1 MLYWDQICNSPY
13 CQPYDSY
20 NFNSQNLVLDQLI
33 IPKLIFFSVLITY
46 LVDVVLKFWGEI
58 VLVSHGSLRV
68 KECLEEKK
76 MILSCVLTTIPSEF
90 AEADGS
96 STGFNPLTT

>member
-20 NFNSQNLVLDQLI
+20 NFNSQNLVLDQII

-46 LVDVVLKFWGEI
+46 LVDVVLIFWEEI
-58 VLVSHGSLRV
+58 VLWELKV

-90 AEADGS
+90 VEADGN
-96 STGFNPLTT
+96 STGFNPLTP